1 MLANGYFRFKPN
13 YLKPFPIP
21 SITPEK
27 DYLLEMLVNQ
37 ILDLKKNKSGI
48 SVKSLEEQIDEI
60 IFDLYNL
67 TEEERELINTI

>member
-1 MLANGYFRFKPN
+1 
-13 YLKPFPIP
+13 
-21 SITPEK
+21 
-27 DYLLEMLVNQ
+27 MLVNQ

-67 TEEERELINTI
+67 TEEERELINTIWWW